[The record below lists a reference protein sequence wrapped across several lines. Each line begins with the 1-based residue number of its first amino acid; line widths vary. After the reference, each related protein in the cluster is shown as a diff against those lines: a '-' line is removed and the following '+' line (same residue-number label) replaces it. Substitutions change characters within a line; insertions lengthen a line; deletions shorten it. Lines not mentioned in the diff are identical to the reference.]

1 MTFQDID
8 FHIELFKAFLEPIGS
23 QNEILN
29 RIRKKS
35 GYSKNA
41 FILKLE
47 QAYSNLNEA
56 WKLELGKKRSFIH
69 PENLEGFGFPI
80 SGLNR
85 YPQLIDFSQAFHGHL
100 TEDNLNQISSLV
112 GSLKIKYMMKDLN
125 NMVFEKS
132 EAEEKPNN
140 QFENQF
146 NTMPIEEVRKHFK
159 PLIERKKPNGEMW
172 MTEGDFEIFMKRS
185 FGGQTELPKPKINIG
200 GTGKFAVVKLFYQ
213 FYSKSTDHPYNGDRK
228 KDPFVKLL
236 KDAFENSNFNELTND
251 NFKGDKN
258 KKYEWD

>member
-1 MTFQDID
+1 MEIQDID

-56 WKLELGKKRSFIH
+56 WKLELSKKRSFIH
-69 PENLEGFGFPI
+69 PENLKGFGFPI

-112 GSLKIKYMMKDLN
+112 SSLKIKYMRKDLN

-140 QFENQF
+140 QVKSKSK
-146 NTMPIEEVRKHFK
+146 TIPPKALK
-159 PLIERKKPNGEMW
+159 TLK
-172 MTEGDFEIFMKRS
+172 
-185 FGGQTELPKPKINIG
+185 ELLK
-200 GTGKFAVVKLFYQ
+200 GKFGTDKEYQDLKKRLFSKDLLSENLSTWIGTKDNGKMLLASVIKYVGMNFLQRTLSEKEVIFISVKDFNNKVSLGTVKL
-213 FYSKSTDHPYNGDRK
+213 SKCDLAEYY
-228 KDPFVKLL
+228 FI
-236 KDAFENSNFNELTND
+236 
-251 NFKGDKN
+251 
-258 KKYEWD
+258 

>member
-23 QNEILN
+23 QNEILS

-56 WKLELGKKRSFIH
+56 WKLELSKKRSFIH
-69 PENLEGFGFPI
+69 PENLKGFGFPI

-112 GSLKIKYMMKDLN
+112 SSLKIKYIMKDLN

-140 QFENQF
+140 Q
-146 NTMPIEEVRKHFK
+146 
-159 PLIERKKPNGEMW
+159 
-172 MTEGDFEIFMKRS
+172 
-185 FGGQTELPKPKINIG
+185 
-200 GTGKFAVVKLFYQ
+200 VK
-213 FYSKSTDHPYNGDRK
+213 SKSKTIPTKVLKTLEELFREKFGTDKEYQDLKERLFSKELLSDDLSTWIGTKENGKTQLASVIKYAGQNNLQRNLSEKEVIFISVKDFNNKVSEGTVK
-228 KDPFVKLL
+228 K
-236 KDAFENSNFNELTND
+236 
-251 NFKGDKN
+251 G
-258 KKYEWD
+258 KYENAEYYFI